1 MITKDMT
8 IGDVIKEYPE
18 TIEIMLS
25 YGLHCVGCSV
35 QYWESIEGGCKTHGF
50 EDEKIDKMVKE
61 MNEVLVVDKGEF
73 TVSDKAIIKLNEMA
87 QKQEK
92 SSVLRINVVSG
103 GCSGFQYHFDFDEI
117 KDDDEK
123 MDIGGIT
130 FVMNKDSKEMLK
142 GSKMEYIDTLNE
154 SGFRISN
161 PNATESCACGKSFN

>member
-1 MITKDMT
+1 MT

-73 TVSDKAIIKLNEMA
+73 TVSDKAITKLNEMA
-87 QKQEK
+87 QKQDK
-92 SSVLRINVVSG
+92 SPVLRINVVSG

-117 KDDDEK
+117 KDNDET

>member
-61 MNEVLVVDKGEF
+61 MNKVLVVDKGEF
-73 TVSDKAIIKLNEMA
+73 TVSDKAITKLNEMA
-87 QKQEK
+87 QKQDK
-92 SSVLRINVVSG
+92 SPVLRINVGSG

-117 KDDDEK
+117 KDNDEK

>member
-73 TVSDKAIIKLNEMA
+73 TVSDKAITKLNEMA
-87 QKQEK
+87 QKQDK
-92 SSVLRINVVSG
+92 SPVLRINVVSG
-103 GCSGFQYHFDFDEI
+103 GCSGFQYHFDFDKI
-117 KDDDEK
+117 KDNDEK

>member
-73 TVSDKAIIKLNEMA
+73 TVSDKAITKLNEMA
-87 QKQEK
+87 QKQDK
-92 SSVLRINVVSG
+92 SPVLRINVVSG
-103 GCSGFQYHFDFDEI
+103 GCSGFQYHFDFDKI
-117 KDDDEK
+117 KEKKKK

>member
-73 TVSDKAIIKLNEMA
+73 TVSDKAITKLNEMV
-87 QKQEK
+87 QKQDK
-92 SSVLRINVVSG
+92 SPILRINVVSG

>member
-1 MITKDMT
+1 MT

-61 MNEVLVVDKGEF
+61 MNEVVVVDKGEF
-73 TVSDKAIIKLNEMA
+73 TVSDKAITKLNEMA
-87 QKQEK
+87 QKQDK
-92 SSVLRINVVSG
+92 SPVLRINVVSG

-117 KDDDEK
+117 KDNDEK

>member
-1 MITKDMT
+1 MT

-73 TVSDKAIIKLNEMA
+73 TVSDKAITKLNEMV
-87 QKQEK
+87 QKQDK
-92 SSVLRINVVSG
+92 SPILRINVVSG

>member
-92 SSVLRINVVSG
+92 SPVLRINVVSG

-117 KDDDEK
+117 KGDDEK

>member
-73 TVSDKAIIKLNEMA
+73 TVSDKAITKLNEMA
-87 QKQEK
+87 QKQDK
-92 SSVLRINVVSG
+92 SPVLRINVVSG

-117 KDDDEK
+117 KGDDEK

>member
-61 MNEVLVVDKGEF
+61 MNKVLVVDKGEF
-73 TVSDKAIIKLNEMA
+73 TVSDKAITKLNEMA
-87 QKQEK
+87 QKQDK
-92 SSVLRINVVSG
+92 SPVLRINVVSG

-117 KDDDEK
+117 KDNDEK

>member
-50 EDEKIDKMVKE
+50 EDEKIEKMVKE

-73 TVSDKAIIKLNEMA
+73 TVSDKAITKLNEMA
-87 QKQEK
+87 QKQDK
-92 SSVLRINVVSG
+92 SPVLRINVISG

-117 KDDDEK
+117 KDNDEK

>member
-1 MITKDMT
+1 MT

>member
-61 MNEVLVVDKGEF
+61 MNEVVVVDKGEF
-73 TVSDKAIIKLNEMA
+73 TVSDKAITKLNEMA
-87 QKQEK
+87 QKQDK
-92 SSVLRINVVSG
+92 SPVLRINVVSG

-117 KDDDEK
+117 KDNDEK